1 MFHLRMRGI
10 LDLTESSGLASQT
23 EGGLNETTVGYLYTT
38 GCFLVWGLSPLF
50 WKLLSSVPASELLAH
65 RILWCSVM
73 MLPLMAWRRSW
84 YKFRQLFKSAR
95 TLGLLV
101 LSTVL
106 IGINWFLY
114 IAAVNSGHIVDAS
127 LGYFINPLF
136 NVLLG
141 ILFLG
146 ERLRRWQG
154 VSVALAALGVVLLT
168 ISLGSLPW
176 IALALPASFGFYGL
190 VRKSVA
196 ASPEEGLTLEVWLLL
211 PFVVAYL
218 LSLGKPLFSLEHGGV
233 HQGLL
238 VATGLITALPLIWFT
253 HGARRLPLS
262 TVGLLQYLAPTGQF
276 LLGVFV
282 YDEAFSLP
290 HLAAFSCIW
299 LALIVF
305 TVDARRAARSS
316 PAAP

>member
-1 MFHLRMRGI
+1 M
-10 LDLTESSGLASQT
+10 TEPSGSAGQT
-23 EGGLNETTVGYLYTT
+23 DGALSEIAVGYLYTT

-50 WKLLSSVPASELLAH
+50 WKLLSNVPAQELLAH
-65 RILWCSVM
+65 RILWCSVL

-84 YKFRQLFKSAR
+84 SKFRQLFKSGR
-95 TLGLLV
+95 TMGLLV

-114 IAAVNSGHIVDAS
+114 ISAVNSGHIVDAS

-154 VSVALAALGVVLLT
+154 VSVALATLGVVLLT
-168 ISLGSLPW
+168 LSLGSLPW

-211 PFVVAYL
+211 PFVLAYL
-218 LSLGKPLFSLEHGGV
+218 ISREGPFFGAAVGPGQQV
-233 HQGLL
+233 LL

-262 TVGLLQYLAPTGQF
+262 TVGVLQYLAPTGQF

-282 YDEAFSLP
+282 FGEEFSPP
-290 HLAAFSCIW
+290 HLVAFSCIW
-299 LALIVF
+299 LGLIVF
-305 TVDARRAARSS
+305 TVDARKATRQSRVALRA
-316 PAAP
+316 